1 MLSRR
6 AVLITPVA
14 MLVAGAVRAQAGRM
28 SLAIHTNTSSGAG
41 YRGALEGWA
50 RAGISQV
57 ELNAGH
63 VETFLKTDTPAAARR
78 ILTDNGMTVVS
89 GNVGAGPLLEPTA
102 DHAAAFDSLKRR
114 LEMFSA
120 LGVTK
125 VYTTTTSTQKF
136 TPDDYKIVVELMRRV
151 GDAARQ
157 AGMMAMVEFVR
168 TSTYMSTLP
177 TALKYIREAGHPNLG
192 PMFDFYHFWSG
203 HNRLED
209 MDLLRPGE
217 IQHVHFQ
224 DVPDMPREL
233 LDSNTRVIPG
243 DGVSPLAAILKKLQE
258 KGYAGP
264 LSVELFATRFTTGDP
279 FAIATEIRRKAEA
292 VMRSAG
298 VL

>member
-6 AVLITPVA
+6 SVLATPLA
-14 MLVAGAVRAQAGRM
+14 MLAAGAVRAQAGRM
-28 SLAIHTNTSSGAG
+28 SLAMHTNTSSAAG

-50 RAGISQV
+50 KAGITQV
-57 ELNAGH
+57 ELNGAL
-63 VETFLKTDTPAAARR
+63 VDAFLKTDTLAAARS
-78 ILTDNGMTVVS
+78 ILTDNGLTAVS
-89 GNVGAGPLLEPTA
+89 GAVGGGPLLEPSA
-102 DHAAAFDSLKRR
+102 DQAAFDGLKRR
-114 LEMFSA
+114 LEMFSV
-120 LGVTK
+120 LGLKK
-125 VYTTTTSTQKF
+125 VYTTTGGTQKL
-136 TPDDYKIVVELMRRV
+136 TQDDYKIVVEQMRRV
-151 GDAARQ
+151 GETARQ

-177 TALKYIREAGHPNLG
+177 TALKYIREAAHPNLV
-192 PMFDFYHFWSG
+192 PMIDCYHFWSG

-209 MDLLRPGE
+209 LDLLRPGE

-233 LDSNTRVIPG
+233 LDNNTRIIPG
-243 DGVSPLAAILKKLQE
+243 DGVSPLVAILKKLQE

-264 LSVELFATRFTTGDP
+264 LSVELFAPNFTTGDP